1 MTAGEIIRA
10 ARTRANLSQL
20 DLAKLLQ
27 IPRTQ
32 ITRWEAGQVDPG
44 FSTVRRVLRACGFDL
59 SMELQPYAPDHAK
72 LARLAELATLTP
84 KERLDAALERATA
97 RWSAFRFDPY
107 ALMRI
112 LQDAGIDYILVGTVA
127 RILHGTDEIPD
138 ERLDVLIRKKDQGDY
153 YAAVR
158 AHTAWMPLSP
168 VDEPHQP
175 EDVSFL
181 TRWGELYSTL
191 FPPGTKGFGDIR
203 RKAQRIHL
211 GGGLQPRLAA
221 VGDLVRIHEASAHPS
236 DGPRLEALR
245 QLTELPFQ

>member
-1 MTAGEIIRA
+1 MTAGELIRA

-59 SMELQPYAPDHAK
+59 SMELHPYTPDHAK
-72 LARLAELATLTP
+72 LARLAELAALTP

-158 AHTAWMPLSP
+158 ANTVWMPLSP
-168 VDEPHQP
+168 KNDEPHEP
-175 EDVSFL
+175 EDVRFL

-191 FPPGTKGFGDIR
+191 FPAGTKGFTDLR
-203 RKAQRIHL
+203 RRAERIDL
-211 GGGLQPRLAA
+211 GGGLRPRLAA
-221 VGDLVRIHEASAHPS
+221 AGDLVRM
-236 DGPRLEALR
+236 LEATGDPTLAPQLEELR
-245 QLTELPFQ
+245 SLLELNP